1 MASRPINFASAP
13 RRNAEIPSDWH
24 PFGAHGV
31 LLALPFSLAIW
42 AVIGKVLF

>member
-1 MASRPINFASAP
+1 MASRPANFAPAS
-13 RRNAEIPSDWH
+13 RRNTATPTEWH

>member
-1 MASRPINFASAP
+1 MASRPGNFTSAP
-13 RRNAEIPSDWH
+13 RRSIGTPSEWH